1 LFLWIFKKVGRTR
14 KIKNRK
20 KWGIRLS
27 PKRERTNP
35 ALETTHALAEFD
47 RFFNAG
53 HVVVNFLSERG
64 DKGSATYT
72 KFIDKY
78 TR

>member
-1 LFLWIFKKVGRTR
+1 MDCIKVDRSR
-14 KIKNRK
+14 KTKNRE

-53 HVVVNFLSERG
+53 DVVVYCLSGR
-64 DKGSATYT
+64 
-72 KFIDKY
+72 
-78 TR
+78 